1 MDKEIE
7 DKINARFIKKNR
19 EIRNRII
26 SIYIAKGMKQ
36 KDIADKLGKKQSEI
50 SKWLSGEHNLTLKS
64 LIMMEVILEDDIILA
79 PKIDFKTY
87 LKDSRI

>member
-36 KDIADKLGKKQSEI
+36 KDIADKLGKKPSEI
-50 SKWLSGEHNLTLKS
+50 SKWLSGGHNLTLRS

-87 LKDSRI
+87 LKV